1 MEISRYNKC
10 SKGKHST
17 GEDTSPGVWYV
28 LYKRTPYTLRG
39 SAVGKA
45 DYAVKVDYWVPFTN
59 SGQGFHDAGWRKDW
73 ANNAYLTGG
82 SGGCVNLLPNVA
94 KLYMIV

>member
-1 MEISRYNKC
+1 M
-10 SKGKHST
+10 
-17 GEDTSPGVWYV
+17 WYV

-39 SAVGKA
+39 NAVGKA

-59 SGQGFHDAGWRKDW
+59 SGQGFHDGWRKDW
-73 ANNAYLTGG
+73 GNNAYLTGG